1 MLKNSINK
9 IKAFFIE
16 KSKIEILGLA
26 SLTLGFLL
34 LLTVGWY
41 YISGRIIAHNNLKMA
56 QQFHGITVEK
66 LAEGGASVDTNGDD
80 DGQEI
85 DFDWSAIDND
95 DLLGWVYIPDT
106 TIDYPVLQTDNNEYY
121 LNHGYDKKYTGR
133 GAIFMDKGCN
143 ASDYAQSLVLY
154 GHHMKDGGM
163 FAGLDK
169 FKDRE
174 YASEHDRIY
183 MYYPQGGKETFQ
195 VVGAFYW
202 DEGGSDFPYY
212 EYFDMDDEI
221 QYDII
226 TSNLLNKSIYGKTE
240 LLMDTIDYGTR
251 RFIMLST
258 CDYRTDNSRFVL
270 VGAWVNE

>member
-1 MLKNSINK
+1 MLKNSFNK
-9 IKAFFIE
+9 IRASLKE
-16 KSKIEILGLA
+16 KSKIEILGLV

-34 LLTVGWY
+34 LLSVGWY
-41 YISGRIIAHNNLKMA
+41 YASGRIIAHNNQKMA
-56 QQFHGITVEK
+56 RQFHGIAVEK
-66 LAEGGASVDTNGDD
+66 LADKGTID
-80 DGQEI
+80 DGDADEEQEME
-85 DFDWSAIDND
+85 FDWSAIDND
-95 DLLGWVYIPDT
+95 DLLGWLYIPDT

-133 GAIFMDKGCN
+133 GAIFMDKECKV
-143 ASDYAQSLVLY
+143 SDFAQSLVLY

-169 FKDRE
+169 FKDKE
-174 YASEHDRIY
+174 YASEHDKIY
-183 MYYPQGGKETFQ
+183 MYYPQGGKETFK
-195 VVGAFYW
+195 VVAAFYW
-202 DEGGSDFPYY
+202 DENGSDFPYY
-212 EYFDMDDEI
+212 EYFDMNDEI

-226 TSNLLNKSIYGKTE
+226 TSNLLNKSIYGRTE
-240 LLMDTIDYGTR
+240 LLTDAIDYGTR